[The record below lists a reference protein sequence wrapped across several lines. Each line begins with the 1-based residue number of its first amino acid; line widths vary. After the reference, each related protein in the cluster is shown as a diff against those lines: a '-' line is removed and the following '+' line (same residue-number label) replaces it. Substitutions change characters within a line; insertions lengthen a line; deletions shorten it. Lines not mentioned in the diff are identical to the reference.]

1 MIAVPQAYR
10 SQKTSCD
17 YLLQGHK
24 AEYLI
29 LVPSKYRMRLRRDS
43 MPMAKEVKAA
53 AITAIGGCI
62 AAVLTGLVTH
72 GCNQTQIEKL
82 KEQRTKI
89 TDPAGVYL
97 WQTVVTLNGE
107 RWKGYIQVDS
117 QGNPTIQM
125 WKVEDCPG
133 NHNLEL
139 RLLQQE
145 PGHAEVTIRQ
155 PGRLH
160 IQIPVRFLKYDK
172 HCELP
177 TPDQPLGSQEVLEG
191 DIDQTAGYVGQIKY
205 IKSSGEE
212 PLGGMILVKDI
223 PGSGLH

>member
-1 MIAVPQAYR
+1 MELVTIMELLLTSLENANQGRGCDPSSLRRLGGPRRARFWSSICTSFTTFAPFRLLSKAMIAVPQACR

-62 AAVLTGLVTH
+62 AAVLTGLVTN

-97 WQTVVTLNGE
+97 WQTVDTLNGA
-107 RWKGYIQVDS
+107 RWKGYI
-117 QGNPTIQM
+117 
-125 WKVEDCPG
+125 
-133 NHNLEL
+133 
-139 RLLQQE
+139 
-145 PGHAEVTIRQ
+145 
-155 PGRLH
+155 
-160 IQIPVRFLKYDK
+160 
-172 HCELP
+172 
-177 TPDQPLGSQEVLEG
+177 
-191 DIDQTAGYVGQIKY
+191 
-205 IKSSGEE
+205 
-212 PLGGMILVKDI
+212 
-223 PGSGLH
+223 